1 MDVGFGRRGVGRFRG
16 REQVFPGVA
25 AIAVGAAVIL
35 VGRLGTAGEETV
47 ASAPAQPRARSER
60 VVEGWTLR
68 VDDRLLEGGPEAAVG
83 AEALRCIAAKLA
95 DIRTVVPAE
104 RLARLRRVP
113 IVLDVR
119 CGDLRSMQYH
129 PSPEW
134 LVAHGYPADLA
145 GCVHLPVA
153 ADVATPRTSREQPW
167 VLLHE
172 LAHAYHDQVLGFE
185 EPRIREAF
193 ARYGAAG
200 RGDRTLL
207 HDGSRTR
214 HYALTDHKEF
224 FAEMT
229 EAWFGSNDFHPFN
242 RAELLETEPEIAT
255 LLEAIWGRPAE

>member
-1 MDVGFGRRGVGRFRG
+1 MDVGAGWWRDERFGRGRGGFAPALAIAMVIGFPVGR
-16 REQVFPGVA
+16 A
-25 AIAVGAAVIL
+25 ADKEP
-35 VGRLGTAGEETV
+35 TA
-47 ASAPAQPRARSER
+47 PPPQPRARVEQI
-60 VVEGWTLR
+60 VEGWTLR
-68 VDDRLLEGGPEAAVG
+68 VDDRLLAGGAEAALG

-104 RLARLRRVP
+104 RVAELRAVP

-129 PSPEW
+129 PSREW
-134 LVAHGYPADLA
+134 LVSHGYPADLVR
-145 GCVHLPVA
+145 CVHLPVA
-153 ADVATPRTSREQPW
+153 ADVATPRTIREQPW

-172 LAHAYHDQVLGFE
+172 LAHAYHDRVLGFDD
-185 EPRIREAF
+185 PRIHAAF
-193 ARYGAAG
+193 DRYVAAG

-242 RAELLETEPEIAT
+242 RAELLETEPEIAM
-255 LLEAIWGRPAE
+255 LLEAIWGRPAG